1 MNEYTEQKTNV
12 PTTTTGTTPPADLMS
27 VFLNNIMPIP
37 CVRTALEKEIDLLKT
52 KETKSIDDDLEL
64 AALEATL
71 ATYLLQTVRSAPDL
85 TEPHDA

>member
-1 MNEYTEQKTNV
+1 
-12 PTTTTGTTPPADLMS
+12 
-27 VFLNNIMPIP
+27 
-37 CVRTALEKEIDLLKT
+37 LKT